1 MWVGTILHQYVCT
14 SSYVSPP
21 PPVCSAIT
29 AKLEELRETTKSL
42 CGTNATE
49 SLPVGKIDYRK
60 LVTWTS
66 VARTEIGNTN
76 FRSTGT
82 LTFEIP
88 DIIPDDAI
96 EVLVYAYFRVGT
108 SSGSESHFKIYT
120 EGDEGE
126 EYAKYISLF
135 PSNSRNHWD
144 TNSDNMWFPMTSS
157 RRIFLNV
164 PSALSININGFLHAI
179 GYR

>member
-1 MWVGTILHQYVCT
+1 MLHVPMQCSCEYEYIF
-14 SSYVSPP
+14 SRPSPP
-21 PPVCSAIT
+21 PQSAVQSQ
-29 AKLEELRETTKSL
+29 LNELRETTKSL

-49 SLPVGKIDYRK
+49 SLTVGKIDYRK

-66 VARTEIGNTN
+66 VSITRIGSTD

-82 LTFEIP
+82 LSYEIP

-96 EVLVYAYFRVGT
+96 EVLVYAYFRAHY

-126 EYAKYISLF
+126 EYAKYIALI
-135 PSNSRNHWD
+135 PGSRSYYY
-144 TNSDNMWFPMTSS
+144 TNTDNMWFPMTSS

-164 PSALSININGFLHAI
+164 PNALSNSIDGYLYAI

>member
-1 MWVGTILHQYVCT
+1 M
-14 SSYVSPP
+14 
-21 PPVCSAIT
+21 
-29 AKLEELRETTKSL
+29 

-49 SLPVGKIDYRK
+49 SLTVGKIDYRK

-66 VARTEIGNTN
+66 VSRRQIGYTN

-82 LTFEIP
+82 LSYEIP

-96 EVLVYAYFRVGT
+96 EVLVYAYFRAEI

-126 EYAKYISLF
+126 EYAKYITLV
-135 PSNSRNHWD
+135 PDNSRGGWD

-157 RRIFLNV
+157 RRIFLTV
-164 PSALSININGFLHAI
+164 PNALSNNIYGYLYAI